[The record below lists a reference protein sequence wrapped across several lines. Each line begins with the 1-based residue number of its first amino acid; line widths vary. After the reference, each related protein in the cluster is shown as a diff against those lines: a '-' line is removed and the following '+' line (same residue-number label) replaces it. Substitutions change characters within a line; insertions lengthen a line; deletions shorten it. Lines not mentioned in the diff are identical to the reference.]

1 MLDFDTRYLKIGG
14 TNNQSFVYHF
24 VGNLL
29 LYRKHQGNFLIILPV
44 SSAMAAARQHGFW
57 TRKRVP

>member
-1 MLDFDTRYLKIGG
+1 MLHFARRYLKIRD

-29 LYRKHQGNFLIILPV
+29 LYRKHQEALRLL
-44 SSAMAAARQHGFW
+44 QGFDMGFG
-57 TRKRVP
+57 RLNESFGV